1 MTITYPVD
9 ARSPYTWI
17 KPIKL
22 PKKEHLN
29 TNHLFDIKSLKPFNQ
44 PEDSSFA
51 FSEIALF
58 DLKVRQF
65 LVKQK
70 LILQLPSNEFHFLN
84 TLQLGF
90 EPLKNY

>member
-1 MTITYPVD
+1 MQDPPIPG
-9 ARSPYTWI
+9 I

-58 DLKVRQF
+58 DLKSSTISG
-65 LVKQK
+65 KAK
-70 LILQLPSNEFHFLN
+70 IDIA
-84 TLQLGF
+84 TTI
-90 EPLKNY
+90 K